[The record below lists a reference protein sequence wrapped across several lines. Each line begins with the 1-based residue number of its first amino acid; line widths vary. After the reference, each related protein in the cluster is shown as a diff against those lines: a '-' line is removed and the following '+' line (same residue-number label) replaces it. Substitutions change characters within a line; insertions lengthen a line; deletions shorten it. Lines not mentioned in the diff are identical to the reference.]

1 MEGVNNIIKIIKSK
15 TEAECGRIIAEAEDF
30 KKQRIKKAKERATSI
45 TEAIAGKA
53 EREADAEVAKYH
65 ASAKLQAKYRLLES
79 KEAIM
84 DEVFATAWD
93 KLQKSVLDKK
103 YDETVFNLA
112 VDAGAS
118 LQETELELVL
128 PEGQKVSLTAAELA
142 KAITK
147 ESGVKTSVD
156 ISKEKIRATGGVL
169 VRAKDGTKW
178 VDNTYDARKN
188 RFEAELRDRVASA
201 LFAEKGS
208 E

>member
-1 MEGVNNIIKIIKSK
+1 MEGVNNIIEIIKSK
-15 TEAECGRIIAEAEDF
+15 TKAECERIIAEAEDF
-30 KKQRIKKAKERATSI
+30 KKQRLEKAKERAKSV
-45 TEAIAGKA
+45 TEDIAGKA

-79 KEAIM
+79 KETIM
-84 DEVFATAWD
+84 NEVFDTAWD

-112 VDAGAS
+112 VNAGAS
-118 LQETELELVL
+118 LQEPEVELVL
-128 PEGQKVSLTAAELA
+128 PEGQKISLTASELA

-147 ESGVKTSVD
+147 ESGVKTSVG
-156 ISKEKIRATGGVL
+156 ISKETIRATGGVL

-178 VDNTYDARKN
+178 VDNTYDARKE
-188 RFEAELRDRVASA
+188 RFDAELRDRVATA
-201 LFAEKGS
+201 LFTEKGS

>member
-15 TEAECGRIIAEAEDF
+15 TEAECDRIITEAEGL
-30 KKQRIKKAKERATSI
+30 KKERIKRAEERAKSI
-45 TEAIAGKA
+45 TEEIAGKA

-65 ASAKLQAKYRLLES
+65 ASAKLKAKYRLLES

-84 DEVFATAWD
+84 DEVFETAWD
-93 KLQKSVLDKK
+93 KLEKSVLDKK
-103 YDETVFNLA
+103 YDKTIFNLA

-147 ESGVKTSVD
+147 ESGVKTSID
-156 ISKEKIRATGGVL
+156 ISKETIRATGGVL

-188 RFEAELRDRVASA
+188 RFDADLRDRVAST

>member
-1 MEGVNNIIKIIKSK
+1 MTGVNNIIKIIKSK
-15 TEAECGRIIAEAEDF
+15 TDAECDRIIAEAEDF
-30 KKQRIKKAKERATSI
+30 KKQRIEKAKERAKSI
-45 TEAIAGKA
+45 TEKIAGKA

-65 ASAKLQAKYRLLES
+65 ASAKLQAKYRILES
-79 KEAIM
+79 KEAMM
-84 DEVFATAWD
+84 DEVFETAWD

-103 YDETVFNLA
+103 YDKTVFNLA
-112 VDAGAS
+112 VDAGVS

-128 PEGQKVSLTAAELA
+128 PEGQKISLPAAELA

-169 VRAKDGTKW
+169 VRAKDCTKS

-188 RFEAELRDRVASA
+188 RFDAHLRDRVAST
-201 LFAEKGS
+201 LFTEKGS
-208 E
+208 